1 MALSLETKRINPPRI
16 LIYGTEGVGKTSFG
30 SLAPNPVF
38 IQTERGLSGIQNVA
52 SFPLAK
58 SFQDVLKYFGEL
70 ATEDHDFQTVVIDS
84 IDWLEPLIWD
94 QVCEEWSRKL
104 WYRYNG
110 HKENFDK
117 EKKVDNIEDV
127 GGGFG
132 KGYMAAL
139 DLWQQYFDALDYLNE
154 HKQMIIIQIA
164 HAQIK
169 RYENP
174 ETSAY
179 DRYSIK
185 LQDGKSCSA
194 AAKMIE
200 YNDMILF
207 ANYRVHVK
215 VDDKSFN
222 KERKRA
228 IGGDE
233 RVIYTEERASF
244 RAKNRY
250 SLPPE
255 IEFTKDGSY
264 WATIAEYVPYFGK
277 MMGN

>member
-1 MALSLETKRINPPRI
+1 MALSLEEQKVNPPRI

-94 QVCEEWSRKL
+94 QVC
-104 WYRYNG
+104 
-110 HKENFDK
+110 K

-194 AAKMIE
+194 AAKMME

-264 WATIAEYVPYFGK
+264 WATIAQYVPYFSK